1 MKCLHV
7 LCKFFQL
14 VWRTVRRI
22 CILILG
28 LKGLKKSQKNY
39 IAGGGRGGVGW
50 EPKKKG
56 SRKSTVGKERE
67 REWDSQSRRKQ

>member
-7 LCKFFQL
+7 LCKFSQL

-28 LKGLKKSQKNY
+28 LKGLKKKSKNTTLL
-39 IAGGGRGGVGW
+39 GEEGVGW

-56 SRKSTVGKERE
+56 SRKSAVGKERE
-67 REWDSQSRRKQ
+67 RKWDSQSRRKQ